1 MKRNQKKFSR
11 KNYKGGV
18 VDSNMAKVS
27 LSALKKRLQ
36 DIELNIDEIKAKMGE
51 VNPVEGPSREDN
63 TGYGEAGYPKE
74 KPVVE
79 QNNPDIPDFVRNPP
93 TSEKLDNASSPIID
107 NASSPIIDNASTP
120 IKDTQYD
127 EVDRLNIQ
135 IKGLM
140 GDKKNRGKLQQQ
152 TSLKNALLAKFQKR
166 VDYLENQSTTRTLSQ
181 EEIDELGNL
190 KSNLTPN
197 QPLGG
202 GRKSR
207 RYRKSR
213 KGKRTRK
220 YKK

>member
-27 LSALKKRLQ
+27 LSALKKRLE
-36 DIELNIDEIKAKMGE
+36 DIELNLGTIKTKMGE
-51 VNPVEGPSREDN
+51 INTVEGPSRENN
-63 TGYGEAGYPKE
+63 TGFEEAGYPE
-74 KPVVE
+74 PTIG
-79 QNNPDIPDFVRNPP
+79 QNNPMNPNFASNP
-93 TSEKLDNASSPIID
+93 STSGKDYNG
-107 NASSPIIDNASTP
+107 STP
-120 IKDTQYD
+120 ITQNQYD

-152 TSLKNALLAKFQKR
+152 TSLKNAILNKYKKR
-166 VDYLENQSTTRTLSQ
+166 VDYLEKEQKVRNLSP
-181 EEIDELGNL
+181 DEQGEYDNL
-190 KSNLTPN
+190 VANLNDPI
-197 QPLGG
+197 LGG
-202 GRKSR
+202 RRKSR